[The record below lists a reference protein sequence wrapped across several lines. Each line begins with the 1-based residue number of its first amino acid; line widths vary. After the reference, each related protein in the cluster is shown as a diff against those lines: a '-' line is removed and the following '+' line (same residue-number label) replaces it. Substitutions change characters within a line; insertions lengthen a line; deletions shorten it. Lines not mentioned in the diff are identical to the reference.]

1 MNKFVTIF
9 LLLAAVLGCKTRS
22 SMVMQSD
29 DSDLTLGA
37 RAAVTPHLNACIQKL
52 VDWENGANAGR
63 SYRNTEP
70 FWIEHYELPPSYPD
84 GSELGEFVS
93 GWDPGD
99 LFQSMLI
106 VGEGP
111 SQRVRY
117 FLNPEDRHFRQKVI
131 ENFKAKGLNIEIQK
145 KRFVGFTTASRSVI
159 AIDTNTGMVFST
171 KSSTNRVQGVPQKK
185 AWGWQESIE
194 IAALNNAIAQLQ
206 GKGVFKTVDYQK
218 DVFFTGIGDMDLGT
232 EFRELPGLKEC
243 KHYLLPGFA
252 AMNEQLGAEIAEK
265 NGSKDPSQ
273 FWQTHYAEPLGKA
286 VAEHLAFVGLANT
299 SPHSQNFLIEL
310 NKDFA
315 PTGKIFFRDFG
326 DAFAQMAFLR
336 AQGAEKIVEI
346 YSKID
351 TLRKEDNVEIGVGFL
366 HLTSETPR
374 WMDDDKYKQWGQ
386 VFFSQFELKLQKI
399 TKFPPSFIARAGD
412 MYSSNGS
419 RNYLVKKYLLGPS
432 EKELLRQQS
441 PCLKGQSMN
450 LLGEICSQ

>member
-22 SMVMQSD
+22 SMVMQSEDSD
-29 DSDLTLGA
+29 DSDRTLGA
-37 RAAVTPHLNACIQKL
+37 RAAVTPHLNDCIQKL

-159 AIDTNTGMVFST
+159 AIDTDTGMVFST

-218 DVFFTGIGDMDLGT
+218 DVFFTGIGDM
-232 EFRELPGLKEC
+232 
-243 KHYLLPGFA
+243 
-252 AMNEQLGAEIAEK
+252 EQLGAEIAEK
-265 NGSKDPSQ
+265 NGSKDPAQ

-336 AQGAEKIVEI
+336 AQGAEKIVVI

-351 TLRKEDNVEIGVGFL
+351 TLKKEDNVEIGVGFL

-374 WMDDDKYKQWGQ
+374 WMDYDKYKKWGQ
-386 VFFSQFELKLQKI
+386 VFFNQFELKLQKI
-399 TKFPPSFIARAGD
+399 TKFSPSFIARAGD

-419 RNYLVKKYLLGPS
+419 RNYLVKNYLLGPS

-441 PCLKGQSMN
+441 HCLKGQSKN
-450 LLGEICSQ
+450 LLGEICSR